1 LAANSCVR
9 KNMATAYTSLLG
21 LALPVTGELSGSW
34 GDVVN
39 DSITSLLDSAIS
51 GTTTLSADADVTL
64 TTTDGAANQARQAIL
79 LWTATGSTTRNI
91 TAPAR
96 SKAYFVINKTGSTQN
111 IVIRGVGPTTGV
123 TVRAG
128 QQALVVWNGVD
139 FVEVASGDVDG
150 PSSATD
156 NAVARFDG
164 TTGKLIQ
171 NSAVTID
178 DSNNVS
184 GVVQLNATTV
194 DATNVEVTNIKAKDG
209 TAAVQIADSTGVV
222 SVTAAPVLTALT
234 ASQAV
239 FTNASKALVSNA
251 ITGTGD
257 VVMSTSP
264 TLVTPAL
271 GTPSA
276 LVGTNITG
284 TAAGL
289 TAGNVTTNANLTGA
303 VTSVG
308 NATSLGS
315 FTSAQLAGALTDETG
330 TGSAVFATSPTFVT
344 PALGTPASGVLTN
357 ATGLPIATGVSG
369 LGTDVATFLATPS
382 SANLAAAVTDET
394 GTGAL
399 VFATSPTLVTPAL
412 GTPSALV
419 GTNITGTA
427 AGLTAGNVTTNANL
441 TGAVTSVGNATSL
454 GSFTSAQLA
463 GALTDET
470 GTGLAVFATSPTL
483 VTPALGTPSSA
494 TLTNATGLP
503 ISTGVSG
510 LGTGV
515 ATFLATPSS
524 ANLAA
529 AVTDETGSGELV
541 FATSPTLVTPALGTP
556 SSATLTNATG
566 LPIATGVSGLGTGV
580 ATFLATPSSANLAAA
595 VTDETGTGALVFATS
610 PTLVTP
616 ALGTPS
622 ALVGTNIIGTAAGLT
637 AGSVTTNANLT
648 GAVTS
653 VGNATSL
660 GSFSSANLAAA
671 LTDETGTGANVFATS
686 PTLVTP
692 ALGTPS
698 SATLTNATG
707 LPISTGVSGLGSG
720 VATFLAT
727 PSSANLAAAVT
738 DETGTGALVF
748 ATSPT
753 LVTPALGTPASGVV
767 TNLTGTAS
775 ININGTVGATTP
787 STGNFTVLTE
797 NASPVVVQTDI
808 GTAPNEIPLNQY
820 LGALAYED
828 TETPALNV
836 GTGITT
842 GTGTICKAN
851 GGLSGGVYKVT
862 IVIDLTGL
870 NSGGTAGDIIGV
882 NGTALPCYIAQLP
895 AMTVL
900 GGRMTC
906 LETPAGGDT
915 DIDLYSATEG
925 TGVEDS
931 AITALTETQIIN
943 AGTQALG
950 TVTFFSAD
958 PTLNQ
963 YLYLVGQSTSN
974 ATYTAGRFLIEIF
987 GVQ

>member
-1 LAANSCVR
+1 MADTTTTNLLLTKPEVGASTDTWGTKINSD
-9 KNMATAYTSLLG
+9 L
-21 LALPVTGELSGSW
+21 
-34 GDVVN
+34 
-39 DSITSLLDSAIS
+39 DSIDALFDAGPLLKVTKGGTGVGTSTGSGNNVLSTSPTLVTPVLGTPTSA
-51 GTTTLSADADVTL
+51 TL
-64 TTTDGAANQARQAIL
+64 TN
-79 LWTATGSTTRNI
+79 ATGLPIS
-91 TAPAR
+91 
-96 SKAYFVINKTGSTQN
+96 
-111 IVIRGVGPTTGV
+111 TGV
-123 TVRAG
+123 SGLGAG
-128 QQALVVWNGVD
+128 
-139 FVEVASGDVDG
+139 VATFLAT
-150 PSSATD
+150 PSSA
-156 NAVARFDG
+156 NLA
-164 TTGKLIQ
+164 
-171 NSAVTID
+171 SAVSDETG
-178 DSNNVS
+178 S
-184 GVVQLNATTV
+184 G
-194 DATNVEVTNIKAKDG
+194 
-209 TAAVQIADSTGVV
+209 
-222 SVTAAPVLTALT
+222 
-234 ASQAV
+234 
-239 FTNASKALVSNA
+239 ALVFAN
-251 ITGTGD
+251 
-257 VVMSTSP
+257 SP

-284 TAAGL
+284 TASGL
-289 TAGNVTTNANLTGA
+289 TAGTVTTNANLTGA

-315 FTSAQLAGALTDETG
+315 FTSAQLSGALTDETG
-330 TGSAVFATSPTFVT
+330 TG
-344 PALGTPASGVLTN
+344 
-357 ATGLPIATGVSG
+357 
-369 LGTDVATFLATPS
+369 
-382 SANLAAAVTDET
+382 AA
-394 GTGAL
+394 

-427 AGLTAGNVTTNANL
+427 SGLTAGNVTTNANL
-441 TGAVTSVGNATSL
+441 TGMVTSIGNATTVVTNANLTGAITSVGNATSL
-454 GSFTSAQLA
+454 GSFSSANLL

-470 GTGLAVFATSPTL
+470 GTGSAVFATSPTL
-483 VTPALGTPSSA
+483 VTPILGTPTSA

-510 LGTGV
+510 LGASV

-524 ANLAA
+524 ANLRSAL
-529 AVTDETGSGELV
+529 TDETGTGSAV

-556 SSATLTNATG
+556 S
-566 LPIATGVSGLGTGV
+566 
-580 ATFLATPSSANLAAA
+580 
-595 VTDETGTGALVFATS
+595 
-610 PTLVTP
+610 
-616 ALGTPS
+616 
-622 ALVGTNIIGTAAGLT
+622 
-637 AGSVTTNANLT
+637 
-648 GAVTS
+648 
-653 VGNATSL
+653 
-660 GSFSSANLAAA
+660 
-671 LTDETGTGANVFATS
+671 
-686 PTLVTP
+686 
-692 ALGTPS
+692 
-698 SATLTNATG
+698 
-707 LPISTGVSGLGSG
+707 
-720 VATFLAT
+720 
-727 PSSANLAAAVT
+727 
-738 DETGTGALVF
+738 
-748 ATSPT
+748 
-753 LVTPALGTPASGVV
+753 SGVV

-787 STGNFTVLTE
+787 STGNFTTLTE
-797 NASPVVVQTDI
+797 NSVATVIQTDI

-862 IVIDLTGL
+862 IVVDLTGL

-943 AGTQALG
+943 AGAQTRG
-950 TVTFFSAD
+950 TLTYFSAD
-958 PTLNQ
+958 PATNA
-963 YLYLVGQSTSN
+963 YFYLVGQGTAN